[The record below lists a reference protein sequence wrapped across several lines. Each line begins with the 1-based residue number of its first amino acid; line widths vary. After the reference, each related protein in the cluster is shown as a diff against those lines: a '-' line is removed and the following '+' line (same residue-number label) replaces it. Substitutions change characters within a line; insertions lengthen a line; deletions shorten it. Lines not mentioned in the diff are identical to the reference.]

1 HCASLRSRSPGVR
14 AKTTLLFGHLAD
26 FLKEASDPSD
36 YGRRLRLTSGTRHH
50 HLWERVEQTW
60 DEVRMMLQDLREGLE
75 RLATGLRPIV
85 DTAPET
91 WESTMNEIDALH
103 AGL

>member
-1 HCASLRSRSPGVR
+1 LLAVIEATLRGNLTLFAGNGPLLQHCASLRSRSPGVR
-14 AKTTLLFGHLAD
+14 AKSTLLFGHLAD
-26 FLKEASDPSD
+26 FLKDASDPSD

-75 RLATGLRPIV
+75 RLAT
-85 DTAPET
+85 
-91 WESTMNEIDALH
+91 
-103 AGL
+103 